1 MTHHICRVRLGVRL
15 GVRVKVGVK
24 SRHISL
30 TFSRSSSY
38 TCGCPVNLSVALC
51 YGIRVQIRARVGVR
65 ARVRV
70 RPLWSVLRVH
80 RGLGLG

>member
-38 TCGCPVNLSVALC
+38 TCGCPVNLLVALY
-51 YGIRVQIRARVGVR
+51 YGIRVQIRVRVRVI
-65 ARVRV
+65 RVRV